1 MMVITKIH
9 NKCFQIYFKFG
20 QCHDNDLSDLGLF
33 ELTLFV
39 ALASVGVNNHIC
51 IDCPPPVRPPLLQ
64 GHFFIPEGVAL

>member
-39 ALASVGVNNHIC
+39 VLASVGVNNHIC
-51 IDCPPPVRPPLLQ
+51 IDLCLATTC
-64 GHFFIPEGVAL
+64 IP